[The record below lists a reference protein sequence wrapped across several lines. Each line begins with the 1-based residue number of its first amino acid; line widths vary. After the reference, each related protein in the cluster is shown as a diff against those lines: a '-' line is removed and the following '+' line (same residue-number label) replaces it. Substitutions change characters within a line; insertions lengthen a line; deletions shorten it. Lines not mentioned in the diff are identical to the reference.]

1 MRLGFKE
8 RQLGQHLQAL
18 QENFAIQTELAGRER
33 REQRVHGVP
42 LPPPEPPDDGVLT
55 PQDQLKTSIS
65 SFFRKIF
72 ALIVPSRCKQ
82 KFDCRGRRPSSE
94 IFTRLGVL

>member
-65 SFFRKIF
+65 SLCLESVDSPLMLPILPKMF
-72 ALIVPSRCKQ
+72 AAS
-82 KFDCRGRRPSSE
+82 
-94 IFTRLGVL
+94 